1 MLGSGGWMTS
11 ADGFVAGALRR
22 RGDAVLHD
30 EGGERAIERQRSRLR
45 IGLAGRMIALIAG
58 FVLIAQIMIF
68 VPAIA
73 NMRFNW
79 LRNHLSAAAVAA
91 TTLES
96 LPSDSISPAFAS
108 DLLKSAGAREIAVA
122 QAGTWRILA
131 SRGTPAKADA
141 TYDLRTASW
150 PDLLRAAFATLVA
163 PPGRVL
169 TLLSAA
175 PVGGRV
181 LAVTIDEAPLTEAMH
196 GFAQRILIYSLIVS
210 VIVASLAAL
219 ALHRMILR
227 PVRRLTGS
235 IVDFGADPGD
245 RRRIIEPSGR
255 AHEIGQAEQAL
266 AMMQAALVIEL
277 GQKKHLADLGLAVAK
292 INHDMR
298 NMLSSAQILS
308 DRLAGVP
315 DPLAQR
321 LAPKLV
327 ATLDRAIRFCQA
339 TLTYGRAADEPPRP
353 RVLNLRSVVAE
364 AAETVAPTAHGHGMD
379 FRARIENAVP
389 ADLELT
395 ADAEQIF
402 RILMNLLRNGVE
414 ALERAGAA
422 PGRLPVVEVRAWTD
436 GAITTIEVSDTGPGI
451 PPAIRGK
458 VFSAFQT
465 SSRPGGTGLGLAI
478 VADLVRA
485 HGGTVELAPDREDA
499 GALFRIKL
507 PWLPAVG

>member
-1 MLGSGGWMTS
+1 MHGPGGLIHT
-11 ADGFVAGALRR
+11 DG
-22 RGDAVLHD
+22 AVSS
-30 EGGERAIERQRSRLR
+30 AIERRVEPVTLVLPRHNLVSHRHLR
-45 IGLAGRMIALIAG
+45 IGLAGRLIALIAG

-68 VPAIA
+68 VPAIS

-79 LRNHLSAAAVAA
+79 LRNHLSSAYVAA
-91 TTLES
+91 LTL
-96 LPSDSISPAFAS
+96 DASPAGVSPALATE
-108 DLLKSAGAREIAVA
+108 LLRSAGARQIAITRG
-122 QAGTWRILA
+122 GTRQVLA
-131 SRGTPAKADA
+131 ARGAAVKVDA
-141 TYDLRTASW
+141 TYDLRDSSW
-150 PDLLRAAFATLVA
+150 PDLLGAAFAALTA
-163 PPGRVL
+163 PPGRTL

-175 PVGGRV
+175 PTSGSV
-181 LAVTIDEAPLTEAMH
+181 LEVTMDEAQLTEAMH
-196 GFAQRILIYSLIVS
+196 AFARRILIYSLIVS
-210 VIVASLAAL
+210 VIVAALAAL

-227 PVRRLTGS
+227 PVRQLTGS
-235 IVDFGADPGD
+235 IVDFGVDPGD
-245 RRRIIEPSGR
+245 RTRIISPSGR
-255 AHEIGQAEQAL
+255 NHEIGQAERAL
-266 AMMQAALVIEL
+266 AVMQEALVLEL

-353 RVLNLRSVVAE
+353 RRLDLRTVVAE
-364 AAETVAPTAHGHGMD
+364 AAETVAPMAHGHV
-379 FRARIENAVP
+379 RIDNAVP
-389 ADLELT
+389 ADLEVT
-395 ADAEQIF
+395 ADAEQMF

-422 PGRLPVVEVRAWTD
+422 PGRLPVVEVRAWRD
-436 GAITTIEVSDTGPGI
+436 GAITTIEVSDTGPGV
-451 PPAIRGK
+451 PPVIRGK
-458 VFSAFQT
+458 VFSAFQN

-485 HGGTVELAPDREDA
+485 HGGTVELAPDRDDA

-507 PWLPAVG
+507 PWLPAVA

>member
-1 MLGSGGWMTS
+1 MNGG
-11 ADGFVAGALRR
+11 GVVAGAVERR
-22 RGDAVLHD
+22 AESVTLVLPR
-30 EGGERAIERQRSRLR
+30 ESPVSRRKLR
-45 IGLAGRMIALIAG
+45 IGLAGRLIGLIAG
-58 FVLIAQIMIF
+58 FVLIAQVMIF
-68 VPAIA
+68 VPAIS

-79 LRNHLSAAAVAA
+79 LRNHLSAAYVAA
-91 TTLES
+91 LTLNAS
-96 LPSDSISPAFAS
+96 PSGGVSPVLATE
-108 DLLKSAGAREIAVA
+108 LLRSSGARQIAVSRG
-122 QAGTWRILA
+122 GTRQVMA
-131 SRGTPAKADA
+131 SRGPTVKVDA
-141 TYDLRTASW
+141 TYDLRESSW
-150 PDLLRAAFATLVA
+150 PDLLGAAYAALTA
-163 PPGRVL
+163 PPGRTL

-175 PVGGRV
+175 PASGSV
-181 LAVTIDEAPLTEAMH
+181 LEVTMDEAPLTEAMH
-196 GFAQRILIYSLIVS
+196 AFARRILIYSLIAS
-210 VIVASLAAL
+210 VIVAALAAL

-227 PVRRLTGS
+227 PVRQLTGS

-245 RRRIIEPSGR
+245 RTRIISPSGR
-255 AHEIGQAEQAL
+255 YHEIGQAERAL
-266 AMMQAALVIEL
+266 AVMQEALVLEL

-353 RVLNLRSVVAE
+353 RRLNLRAVVAE
-364 AAETVAPTAHGHGMD
+364 AAETVAPVAHGHV
-379 FRARIENAVP
+379 RIENAVP

-395 ADAEQIF
+395 ADAEQMF

-422 PGRLPVVEVRAWTD
+422 PGRLPVVDVRAWQE

-451 PPAIRGK
+451 PPTIRGK
-458 VFSAFQT
+458 VFSAFQN

-478 VADLVRA
+478 VADLVSA
-485 HGGTVELAPDREDA
+485 HGGTVELAPDRDAA

-507 PWLPAVG
+507 PWLPTVA

>member
-1 MLGSGGWMTS
+1 MTKS
-11 ADGFVAGALRR
+11 DGAFVAG
-22 RGDAVLHD
+22 VLV
-30 EGGERAIERQRSRLR
+30 RQRSDALPRLVLPAGR
-45 IGLAGRMIALIAG
+45 RLKIGLAGRLIALIAA
-58 FVLIAQIMIF
+58 FVLVAQVMIF
-68 VPAIA
+68 VPAIS

-79 LRNHLSAAAVAA
+79 LRNHLSAAYVAA
-91 TTLES
+91 LTLDAS
-96 LPSDSISPAFAS
+96 PPGSVSPALAAT
-108 DLLKSAGAREIAVA
+108 LLRSSGARQIVIDRGHTR
-122 QAGTWRILA
+122 QVLA
-131 SRGTPAKADA
+131 SRGTLLKVDA
-141 TYDLRTASW
+141 TYDLRQSSW
-150 PDLLRAAFATLVA
+150 PDLLSNAFVTLAA
-163 PPGRVL
+163 PPGRTL

-175 PVGGRV
+175 PAVGSV
-181 LAVTIDEAPLTEAMH
+181 LEVTMDEAPLIEAMH
-196 GFAQRILIYSLIVS
+196 AFARRILIYSLIVS

-227 PVRRLTGS
+227 PVRQLTDS
-235 IVDFGADPGD
+235 IVDFGGDPGD
-245 RRRIIEPSGR
+245 RTRIITPSGR
-255 AHEIGQAEQAL
+255 DHEIGQAERAL
-266 AMMQAALVIEL
+266 AVMQEALVLEL
-277 GQKKHLADLGLAVAK
+277 DQKKHLADLGLAVAK

-339 TLTYGRAADEPPRP
+339 TLTYGRAVDEPPRP
-353 RVLNLRSVVAE
+353 RPLNLRAVVAE
-364 AAETVAPTAHGHGMD
+364 AAETVAHGHV
-379 FRARIENAVP
+379 RIEIAVP

-395 ADAEQIF
+395 ADAEQLF

-422 PGRLPVVEVRAWTD
+422 PGRLPVVDVRAWRD
-436 GAITTIEVSDTGPGI
+436 GTITTIEVSDTGPGI

-458 VFSAFQT
+458 VFSAFQN

-485 HGGTVELAPDREDA
+485 HGGTVELAPDRDDA

-507 PWLPAVG
+507 PWLPAAG

>member
-1 MLGSGGWMTS
+1 MGQGG
-11 ADGFVAGALRR
+11 GIVARALERR
-22 RGDAVLHD
+22 ADAVAF
-30 EGGERAIERQRSRLR
+30 AITREMPASRQRLR
-45 IGLAGRMIALIAG
+45 IGLAGRLIVLIAG
-58 FVLIAQIMIF
+58 FVLGAQVMIF
-68 VPAIA
+68 VPAVS

-79 LRNHLSAAAVAA
+79 LRNHLSAAYVAA
-91 TTLES
+91 VTL
-96 LPSDSISPAFAS
+96 DAVPAGDVPPTLAAE
-108 DLLKSAGAREIAVA
+108 LLQSAGARQIAIDRH
-122 QAGTWRILA
+122 GTRRVLA
-131 SRGTPAKADA
+131 SRGAVGKVDA
-141 TYDLRTASW
+141 TYDLRKSSW
-150 PDLLRAAFATLVA
+150 PNLLGAAFDALTA
-163 PPGRVL
+163 PPGRTL

-175 PVGGRV
+175 PVGGSV
-181 LAVTIDEAPLTEAMH
+181 LEVTIDEAPLTEAMH
-196 GFAQRILIYSLIVS
+196 GFARRILIYSLIVS
-210 VIVASLAAL
+210 VIVAALAAL

-227 PVRRLTGS
+227 PVRQLTGS
-235 IVDFGADPGD
+235 IVDFGVDPGD
-245 RRRIIEPSGR
+245 RTRIISPSGR
-255 AHEIGQAEQAL
+255 AHEIGQAERAL
-266 AMMQAALVIEL
+266 AVMQAALVLEL

-298 NMLSSAQILS
+298 NMLSAAQILS

-315 DPLAQR
+315 DPLVQR

-353 RVLNLRSVVAE
+353 RRLNLRDVVAE
-364 AAETVAPTAHGHGMD
+364 VAETVAPVAHGHV
-379 FRARIENAVP
+379 RIENAVP

-422 PGRLPVVEVRAWTD
+422 PGRLPVVDVRAWKD
-436 GAITTIEVSDTGPGI
+436 GAITTIEVSDTGPGV
-451 PPAIRGK
+451 PPMIRGK
-458 VFSAFQT
+458 VFSAFQN

-507 PWLPAVG
+507 PWLPAVA